1 MIMRNSDT
9 PKQEPIGV
17 SRTVIK
23 TTPNRLTALW
33 LFGIFMA
40 ASVAFI
46 GTWIG
51 FFLFGG
57 FTDVAYCFGFA
68 ITLCVCSV
76 VGWFTIIIQ
85 ENAQDFKIKIIKQ

>member
-1 MIMRNSDT
+1 MRGTDL
-9 PKQEPIGV
+9 KHHEPIGV

-23 TTPNRLTALW
+23 TTPNRVTALW
-33 LFGIFMA
+33 LFGVFMV

-51 FFLFGG
+51 YFLFGG
-57 FTDVAYCFGFA
+57 FTDVAYCFGFGM
-68 ITLCVCSV
+68 TLLVCSV

-85 ENAQDFKIKIIKQ
+85 ENAQDIKVKIVKEG